1 MRYTKYK
8 KLYKVSLFGNNDD
21 WKARTE
27 SQYRTPG
34 VSFIN
39 GKTCRFNL
47 NGAFNDVI
55 LSKNAR
61 LILQSIYFPVI
72 TNIPNYVNIRIVTSS
87 EDKFF
92 DTIKQTSGNPI
103 LVTFYQPNQVIY
115 NNSELFYNFNVPS
128 TFLSKGHIDIE
139 IESQFVGG
147 NVSFTTGAALLR
159 FMLTFVIVDEDDE
172 EIKDPNIAQTVDYKN
187 YGRLGMPI
195 RTPLT

>member
-8 KLYKVSLFGNNDD
+8 KLYKVSCFGNNDE
-21 WKARTE
+21 WRARTE

-34 VSFIN
+34 ASFIN

-61 LILQSIYFPVI
+61 LVLESGYFPSVI
-72 TNIPNYVNIRIVTSS
+72 GANSYINTRIVTSS
-87 EDKFF
+87 EDAVF
-92 DTIKQTSGNPI
+92 DTVKQTSGNPL
-103 LVTFYQPNQVIY
+103 LVTFAAINVLIY

-128 TFLSKGHIDIE
+128 TFLSKGYIDVE
-139 IESQFVGG
+139 IECPIVAANITFTGG
-147 NVSFTTGAALLR
+147 ALDR

-172 EIKDPNIAQTVDYKN
+172 EIKDPNIAQTIDYKN

>member
-8 KLYKVSLFGNNDD
+8 KLYKVSLFGNNDE
-21 WKARTE
+21 WRARTE

-47 NGAFNDVI
+47 NGAFNDVN

-61 LILQSIYFPVI
+61 LILESAYFPAV
-72 TNIPNYVNIRIVTSS
+72 TNMNAYVNLRIVTSS
-87 EDKFF
+87 EDAVF
-92 DTIKQTSGNPI
+92 DTAKRTSGNPL
-103 LVTFYQPNQVIY
+103 LVTFPGTNQSIY
-115 NNSELFYNFNVPS
+115 NNSELYYNFNVPS
-128 TFLSKGHIDIE
+128 TFLSKGYIDVE
-139 IESQFVGG
+139 VESPIIT
-147 NVSFTTGAALLR
+147 VSVAFAATTLDRL
-159 FMLTFVIVDEDDE
+159 MLTFVIVDEDDE
-172 EIKDPNIAQTVDYKN
+172 ETNDPNIAQTVDYKN

>member
-8 KLYKVSLFGNNDD
+8 KIYKVSLFGNNDE
-21 WKARTE
+21 WRARTE

-39 GKTCRFNL
+39 GKTCRVNL
-47 NGAFNDVI
+47 NGAFNDAN

-61 LILQSIYFPVI
+61 LILESAYFPAV
-72 TNIPNYVNIRIVTSS
+72 TNMNAYVNLRIVTSS
-87 EDKFF
+87 EDAVF
-92 DTIKQTSGNPI
+92 DTAKRTSGNPL
-103 LVTFYQPNQVIY
+103 LVTFPGTNQSIY
-115 NNSELFYNFNVPS
+115 NNSELYYNFNVPS
-128 TFLSKGHIDIE
+128 TFLSKGYIDVE
-139 IESQFVGG
+139 IEAPVVTVAITYVG
-147 NVSFTTGAALLR
+147 NILDR

-172 EIKDPNIAQTVDYKN
+172 EINDPNITQTVEYKN

>member
-1 MRYTKYK
+1 MKYTKYK
-8 KLYKVSLFGNNDD
+8 NRYKISCFGANDI
-21 WKARTE
+21 WRARAE

-34 VSFIN
+34 AGFTN

-61 LILQSIYFPVI
+61 LILESAYLPTI
-72 TNIPNYVNIRIVTSS
+72 TNVGGYVNIRIVTSS
-87 EDKFF
+87 EDAVF
-92 DTIKQTSGNPI
+92 DTAKRTSGNP
-103 LVTFYQPNQVIY
+103 LLLTFHGTNQSIF

-128 TFLSKGHIDIE
+128 TFLSKGYIDVE
-139 IESQFVGG
+139 IEAPVVTVAITYVGA
-147 NVSFTTGAALLR
+147 VLDR
-159 FMLTFVIVDEDDE
+159 FMLTFVIVDEDDV
-172 EIKDPNIAQTVDYKN
+172 EINDPNIAQTVEYKN

>member
-8 KLYKVSLFGNNDD
+8 KIYKISCFGPNDD
-21 WKARTE
+21 WRVKAD

-34 VSFIN
+34 SSFSN
-39 GKTCRFNL
+39 GKICRFNL

-61 LILQSIYFPVI
+61 LILESAFLPTI
-72 TNIPNYVNIRIVTSS
+72 TNVGGYVHIRIVTSS
-87 EDKFF
+87 EDAVF
-92 DTIKQTSGNPI
+92 DTAKRTSGNP
-103 LVTFYQPNQVIY
+103 LLLTFPGTNQSIFNY
-115 NNSELFYNFNVPS
+115 SELFYNFNVPS
-128 TFLSKGHIDIE
+128 TFLSKGYIDVE
-139 IESQFVGG
+139 IEAPVVTVAITYVGT
-147 NVSFTTGAALLR
+147 VLDR

-172 EIKDPNIAQTVDYKN
+172 EIKDPNIAQTVEYKN